1 MFSVQLGSALS
12 LPLIGEVGAA
22 GTAWLRLTAGALI
35 FIAIARPP
43 LRQISAGDLPALAA
57 LGVTTGLMTIM
68 FLAAIE
74 HIPLGTSVAIEFLGP
89 LSVAAARSH
98 TRRALLWPA
107 LALIGVL
114 LLTQPWRGEIELLGI
129 GFAIGSAVCWALYIL
144 LTQHVG
150 ERFTGTRALSITM
163 PISAATSSIVAPP
176 SAPPAPSSAGAP
188 AAPAPVP
195 ERAAQQFAQA
205 FAANKFHDDVRPVIA
220 DSVIVN
226 LNDVWVTKRRDR
238 TRFAAKSLL
247 NLFIAAQG
255 GQQHFDGDQPIQPQ
269 LSGFKHCAHSAFAQ
283 QPLYA
288 ITVGQDGTGLHPVP
302 AFR

>member
-1 MFSVQLGSALS
+1 MTRTGRSSTPVLPPWAIAVGAMLSVQLGSALS

-43 LRQISAGDLPALAA
+43 LRQIAAGDLPALAA

-89 LSVAAARSH
+89 LSVAAVRSH

-163 PISAATSSIVAPP
+163 PISAATAAIAGVPQAVGHLDARIIVAAVGLAVLLPVLPFALEMAALRRMTPTAFGTLMALEPAIGETLGLVVLHQTP
-176 SAPPAPSSAGAP
+176 SALQVTGIALVVVAGA
-188 AAPAPVP
+188 
-195 ERAAQQFAQA
+195 AAQR
-205 FAANKFHDDVRPVIA
+205 DDRPGSTLAEQPGIA
-220 DSVIVN
+220 
-226 LNDVWVTKRRDR
+226 
-238 TRFAAKSLL
+238 
-247 NLFIAAQG
+247 
-255 GQQHFDGDQPIQPQ
+255 
-269 LSGFKHCAHSAFAQ
+269 
-283 QPLYA
+283 
-288 ITVGQDGTGLHPVP
+288 
-302 AFR
+302 